1 VVQYASIE
9 KNTPINYI
17 QIDINTRDLFFG
29 GAFAGFPKNHPCFIG
44 LIIGIF
50 VNGKVQSRK

>member
-1 VVQYASIE
+1 MKYLPKHKYTGFIC
-9 KNTPINYI
+9 
-17 QIDINTRDLFFG
+17 FG

-50 VNGKVQSRK
+50 VNGKVQLRQ